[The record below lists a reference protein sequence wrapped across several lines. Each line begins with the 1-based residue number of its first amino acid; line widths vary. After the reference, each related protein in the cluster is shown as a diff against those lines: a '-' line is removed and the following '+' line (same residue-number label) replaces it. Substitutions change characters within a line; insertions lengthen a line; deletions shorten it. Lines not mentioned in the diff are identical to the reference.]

1 MWKFRMISSTEQY
14 NIGSYGENISFSV
27 PTKPFDRAW
36 LNYKVYGIFCGSGI
50 QKDGC
55 LSRT

>member
-1 MWKFRMISSTEQY
+1 MWKFRMISTTEQY

-36 LNYKVYGIFCGSGI
+36 LNYKVYGIFLWIGNP
-50 QKDGC
+50 KRW
-55 LSRT
+55 LPK